1 MSSEEIVGTSASGQA
16 SAEPASRGAH
26 LLAGTKPLAEQL
38 RSALEV
44 RALIDQAL
52 GVLMGLTEQTE
63 AEALDRLHA
72 LSRTRQ
78 QALAVVA
85 AGIVEGATHSIRA
98 GHLIGEAPRSTT
110 STPTDESG

>member
-1 MSSEEIVGTSASGQA
+1 MSSEEIVGTSPSGQA

-52 GVLMGLTEQTE
+52 GVLMGMTEQTE

-72 LSRTRQ
+72 LSRARE

-85 AGIVEGATHSIRA
+85 AGIVEEATHSIRA
-98 GHLIGEAPRSTT
+98 ARLVGEAPRLRT